1 MIKGGIILCDPD
13 LDVLAEVLLVLDR
26 HIASIIG
33 ERETAEEWPSR
44 SKRTKNNAKAGQS
57 QNSMVRRSKGT
68 LISGRVKGR
77 ILTLL
82 ATLRAVGQR
91 RAEMGRFWDGLFA
104 ADRGNYLGQTG
115 GGVCGY
121 LDRDGYPSSHISS
134 ATRERPLFRSHGCR
148 PRSRLT
154 APRTAFNDAASIEP
168 SRPTPHLIPSS
179 LRAST

>member
-1 MIKGGIILCDPD
+1 MLF
-13 LDVLAEVLLVLDR
+13 
-26 HIASIIG
+26 
-33 ERETAEEWPSR
+33 

-57 QNSMVRRSKGT
+57 QNSMVRRTHET

-77 ILTLL
+77 IRTLL

-91 RAEMGRFWDGLFA
+91 RAEMGRLWDGLFA
-104 ADRGNYLGQTG
+104 ADRGNCLGQTG
-115 GGVCGY
+115 GGVRGY
-121 LDRDGYPSSHISS
+121 LDRDGYPSSHISF
-134 ATRERPLFRSHGCR
+134 ATRERPHSRSHGCR

-154 APRTAFNDAASIEP
+154 APSTAFNDAASMEP